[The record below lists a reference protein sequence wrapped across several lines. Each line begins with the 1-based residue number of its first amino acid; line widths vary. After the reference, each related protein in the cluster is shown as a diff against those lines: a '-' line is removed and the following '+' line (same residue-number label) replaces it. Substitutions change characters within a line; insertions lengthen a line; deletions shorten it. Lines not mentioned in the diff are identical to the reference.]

1 MIKLEQIKEA
11 FSHAFKITDG
21 QEDMTKEDFALLEKL
36 SSFVV
41 KRKLSVPAVMFLETL
56 RPLNV
61 VGSSM
66 MSFFKPMLGHF
77 FNSAEY
83 GRLERI
89 LERRCSV
96 GCLIDAIETQERQI
110 FDDKLKPN
118 SDSK

>member
-11 FSHAFKITDG
+11 FSHAFKVTDG
-21 QEDMTKEDFALLEKL
+21 REEMVKEDFELLEKL
-36 SSFVV
+36 AGFVV

-66 MSFFKPMLGHF
+66 MSFFKPMLGNF
-77 FNSAEY
+77 FNHAEY
-83 GRLERI
+83 TRLERI

-96 GCLIDAIETQERQI
+96 GCLIDTIEKGERQ
-110 FDDKLKPN
+110 FLEDRLKPN

>member
-11 FSHAFKITDG
+11 LGHAFKITDG
-21 QEDMTKEDFALLEKL
+21 QEDMTKEDFDLLFKL
-36 SSFVV
+36 SGFVV

-77 FNSAEY
+77 FNNAEY
-83 GRLERI
+83 TRLERI

-96 GCLIDAIETQERQI
+96 GCLIDAIEKCERQF

-118 SDSK
+118 NDSK